1 MGVLGIIN
9 SKRRAIF
16 ITFADKNIDKTLR
29 QQNSIKRKEKETWH
43 LITTGSLSL
52 WSRNCLKKNLMKCCT
67 VH

>member
-43 LITTGSLSL
+43 LITTTEVSSTRFRL
-52 WSRNCLKKNLMKCCT
+52 
-67 VH
+67 